1 MLLSF
6 LFEVND
12 QSSLAYRRSCREGIC
27 GSCAVNIDGFNTLAC
42 LYPVRF
48 DSNENLHINI
58 FPLPHM
64 PIVRDLV
71 VSMDHFYLQYKSIS
85 PFLQQHSLFDL
96 VNEISINCP
105 NIEIFNIT
113 IRVGFSESENL
124 QSKQARSLLDGLY
137 ECILCA
143 SRSTSCPSYWWNRKS
158 YLGPAILLQAFR
170 WVSDDRDDFMLERL
184 SVLDNSYKLYRCHS
198 ILNCVDTCPK
208 HLDPSFA
215 ISSLKQ
221 LLKTPGEV
229 DI

>member
-1 MLLSF
+1 MIVLNVYKFNPLVDARPYIQSWYLDSLNFDSKSKFSSEMLLSF

-85 PFLQQHSLFDL
+85 RF
-96 VNEISINCP
+96 
-105 NIEIFNIT
+105 
-113 IRVGFSESENL
+113 FSS
-124 QSKQARSLLDGLY
+124 
-137 ECILCA
+137 ILCL
-143 SRSTSCPSYWWNRKS
+143 TS
-158 YLGPAILLQAFR
+158 
-170 WVSDDRDDFMLERL
+170 
-184 SVLDNSYKLYRCHS
+184 
-198 ILNCVDTCPK
+198 
-208 HLDPSFA
+208 
-215 ISSLKQ
+215 
-221 LLKTPGEV
+221 
-229 DI
+229 